1 MICYRRTGDRK
12 LVRDRS
18 SCCVTSRNTTAT
30 CPAVARPLIVISLF
44 PLELESLL
52 YPIKLQRL
60 RKTTMAIVK
69 ENWQTKQ
76 STVVERTTFIF
87 NNEVLSDVK
96 FVVPVPT
103 GESESKKMIPAHKFV
118 LAISSPVFYA
128 MFYGQLA
135 ETTDS
140 IELPD
145 CDYESLL
152 ELFRFMYTDE
162 ANLSGSN
169 VMQVLYLAN
178 KYIVPSLAEKCTEY
192 LRDNLKASNV
202 FCILP
207 HAQKFEDKDL
217 EDRCWEVIEKQT
229 EEAVTSDEF
238 VTVERSVVESVV
250 KRERLN
256 VTEVEL
262 FKAVDRW
269 ATKQRMTHDGDE
281 KRRILGEEIVKAI
294 RFPLMSEREF
304 ASFVLDSHV
313 LTFKEVSDMMKHYN
327 GVLESS
333 LPFSQAPRS
342 GLATNRCC
350 RFGKFFPP
358 ERDGPWSYASSAD
371 CVNFTVNK
379 PIKLYGVQHFGSKGG
394 EYTVSTEVQGTTDG
408 STFVKQSGVYT
419 SVNDESELYYGFDV
433 QFDRPVCLKENKEYK
448 LVSLI
453 KGPVSW
459 YGGDGQESV
468 KCKGVQFTFRTS
480 NGIRNGTCV
489 TAGQFPALFIG

>member
-1 MICYRRTGDRK
+1 
-12 LVRDRS
+12 
-18 SCCVTSRNTTAT
+18 
-30 CPAVARPLIVISLF
+30 
-44 PLELESLL
+44 
-52 YPIKLQRL
+52 
-60 RKTTMAIVK
+60 MAIVK

-87 NNEVLSDVK
+87 NNELLSDVK
-96 FVVPVPT
+96 FVVPVST
-103 GESESKKMIPAHKFV
+103 IHGAIESKKMIPAHKFV

-135 ETTDS
+135 ETTNS

-178 KYIVPSLAEKCTEY
+178 KYMVPSLAEKCTEY

-238 VTVERSVVESVV
+238 VTVERSVVESVL
-250 KRERLN
+250 KREKLN
-256 VTEVEL
+256 VKEVEL

-269 ATKQRMTHDGDE
+269 ATKQGITHDGDE

-294 RFPLMSEREF
+294 RFPLISEREF
-304 ASFVLDSHV
+304 VSFVLDSHV

-333 LPFSQAPRS
+333 LPFSQASRI
-342 GLATNRCC
+342 GLATNRCR
-350 RFGKFFPP
+350 RFRTFLPP
-358 ERDGPWSYASSAD
+358 ASGGPWGYSGCPD

-379 PIKLYGVQHFGSKGG
+379 PINLYGVQHFGSEGG
-394 EYTVSTEVQGTTDG
+394 EYTVSTEVQGTTEG
-408 STFVKQSGVYT
+408 STLGKQSGVYA
-419 SVNDESELYYGFDV
+419 SVLDESDLYYGFHV
-433 QFDRPVCLKENKEYK
+433 QFDRPVCLKEGKEYK

-453 KGPVSW
+453 KGPLSW
-459 YGGDGQESV
+459 YGGGGQETVESE
-468 KCKGVQFTFRTS
+468 GVQFTFCTS
-480 NGIRNGTCV
+480 KGNRNGTSV
-489 TAGQFPALFIG
+489 TGGQFPALIIG

>member
-1 MICYRRTGDRK
+1 
-12 LVRDRS
+12 
-18 SCCVTSRNTTAT
+18 
-30 CPAVARPLIVISLF
+30 
-44 PLELESLL
+44 
-52 YPIKLQRL
+52 
-60 RKTTMAIVK
+60 
-69 ENWQTKQ
+69 
-76 STVVERTTFIF
+76 
-87 NNEVLSDVK
+87 
-96 FVVPVPT
+96 
-103 GESESKKMIPAHKFV
+103 
-118 LAISSPVFYA
+118 
-128 MFYGQLA
+128 MFYGQMA

-178 KYIVPSLAEKCTEY
+178 KYMVPSLAEKCTTY

-217 EDRCWEVIEKQT
+217 EDRCWEVIEKRT
-229 EEAVTSDEF
+229 KEAVTSDEF
-238 VTVERSVVESVV
+238 ITVERSVVESVV
-250 KRERLN
+250 KREKLN
-256 VTEVEL
+256 LKEVEL

-269 ATKQRMTHDGDE
+269 ATKEREKQGTSGDGHE

-294 RFPLMSEREF
+294 RFPLMSEKEF
-304 ASFVLDSHV
+304 VSFVFDSHV

-333 LPFSQAPRS
+333 LPFSQAPRII
-342 GLATNRCC
+342 LNTNWC
-350 RFGKFFPP
+350 RRLGKFLPP
-358 ERDGPWSYASSAD
+358 RKDGPWSYRSDPD
-371 CVNFTVNK
+371 CINFTVNK
-379 PIKLYGVQHFGSKGG
+379 PVTLCGVQHFGSKGG
-394 EYTVSTEVQGTTDG
+394 EYTVSTEVKGTGADG
-408 STFVKQSGVYT
+408 STLGKQSGVYT
-419 SVNDESELYYGFDV
+419 SIYDESDSYYGFDV

-459 YGGDGQESV
+459 YGGEGQETV
-468 KCKGVQFTFRTS
+468 KSEGVQLTFRTS
-480 NGIRNGTCV
+480 NGDANGTDN
-489 TAGQFPALFIG
+489 TRGQFPALLIGLSFF